1 MHSKLMD
8 YIIKILD
15 YVAEHPD
22 SWFELWNDDGDNS
35 GDARYPRLK
44 GDFAFYD
51 EYGRTRRIARDED
64 NYWSMTFNIT
74 EDNLRYLV
82 AKLKE
87 REGAKT

>member
-22 SWFELWNDDGDNS
+22 SSFELWNDS
-35 GDARYPRLK
+35 GKSSDDARYPRLF

-51 EYGRTRRIARDED
+51 EYGRPQRIARDED
-64 NYWSMTFNIT
+64 SYWSMTFDIT

-87 REGAKT
+87 REEAKA

>member
-15 YVAEHPD
+15 YVSEHPN
-22 SWFELWNDDGDNS
+22 SSFELWNNS
-35 GDARYPRLK
+35 GNGSNDARYPRLF

-51 EYGRTRRIARDED
+51 EYGRPQRVARDED
-64 NYWSMTFNIT
+64 SHWSMTFDIT

-87 REGAKT
+87 REEAKT